1 MNNEQRTMNNEQR
14 TIKDDPLSEKADE
27 LAHLVYKATKKFPK
41 EELYGLTSQLRRA
54 ALSVPLNIVEG
65 FARKGSRDYR
75 QFLYIAYGSLKETKY
90 LLNFAFEE
98 GYLKEK
104 EYGDI
109 SSLAEEVGKILW
121 SSIKTLERKL
131 SQK

>member
-1 MNNEQRTMNNEQR
+1 MRS
-14 TIKDDPLSEKADE
+14 DPLAQKADE
-27 LAHLVYKATKKFPK
+27 LAHLVYKITKKFPK

-65 FARKGSRDYR
+65 FARKSSRDYR

-90 LLNFAFEE
+90 LLNFAFKE
-98 GYLKEK
+98 GYLSEK
-104 EYGDI
+104 EYEKA

-121 SSIKTLERKL
+121 SSIKTIEHKL

>member
-1 MNNEQRTMNNEQR
+1 MSNAQRTM
-14 TIKDDPLSEKADE
+14 KDDPLSEKADE
-27 LAHLVYKATKKFPK
+27 LAHLVYKVTKKFPK

-54 ALSVPLNIVEG
+54 VLSVPLNIVEG

-104 EYGDI
+104 EYGEI